1 MIIKCEHGYYKFFT
15 TAPNELYRFKMVFGV
30 ELAPKEDYFTFA
42 ELARLEPYSLV
53 NQPYGNLTAKATIA
67 ESYGELFKANGFV
80 FDLTSGYVSFAA
92 EQDINSVQTVLNL
105 FKSYSGTLNLT
116 TIPQAGGFYDGKRL
130 ISFSGKLD
138 KFFKI
143 CEIWGAEYAEN

>member
-15 TAPNELYRFKMVFGV
+15 AAPNELYRFKMVFGV
-30 ELAPKEDYFTFA
+30 ELLPKDDYFTFA
-42 ELARLEPYSLV
+42 ELAQLEPYSLV

-80 FDLTSGYVSFAA
+80 FDLKDMVLK
-92 EQDINSVQTVLNL
+92 DINSVQTVLNL

-130 ISFSGKLD
+130 VSFSGKLD

>member
-15 TAPNELYRFKMVFGV
+15 AAPNELYRFKMVFGV
-30 ELAPKEDYFTFA
+30 ELLPKDDYFTFP
-42 ELARLEPYSLV
+42 ELASLEPYSLV

-67 ESYGELFKANGFV
+67 DSYGALFKVNGFV
-80 FDLTSGYVSFAA
+80 FDLKDMVLKY
-92 EQDINSVQTVLNL
+92 INSVQTVLNL

-130 ISFSGKLD
+130 VSFSGKLD

>member
-15 TAPNELYRFKMVFGV
+15 AAPNELYRFKMVFGV
-30 ELAPKEDYFTFA
+30 ELAPKDDYFTFA
-42 ELARLEPYSLV
+42 ELANLDPYTL
-53 NQPYGNLTAKATIA
+53 QGQAFANLTAKCSIA
-67 ESYGELFKANGFV
+67 DCFGKVFKANGFV
-80 FDLTSGYVSFAA
+80 FDLKSKSLK
-92 EQDINSVQTVLNL
+92 DIGEIKAVLNL
-105 FKSYSGTLNLT
+105 YKSYSGTLSLT

-130 ISFSGKLD
+130 LSFSGVLD